1 MNKQLSLFDTENDD
15 TKITILLSL
24 REEYYNQMVDG
35 SKKYEYRTRF
45 LKEETLAYIYISK
58 TLKKIVA
65 KIEFGKPIIGDAK
78 AIATIAEK
86 EQPGCYQ
93 DMIDYMYKDIGY
105 AIPVKRIIPIE
116 EVNLDEIK
124 KIFPDFVPPQS
135 YYILD
140 KKHDLLEY
148 LNSRKGKKYD
158 KRW

>member
-1 MNKQLSLFDTENDD
+1 MYEQLSLFDNTKKEN
-15 TKITILLSL
+15 KKTILLSL
-24 REEYYNQMVDG
+24 REEYFKQMVDG

-78 AIATIAEK
+78 TIATIAEK

-93 DMIDYMYKDIGY
+93 DMIDYMYNNIGY
-105 AIPVKRIIPIE
+105 AIPVKKIIPIE
-116 EVNLDEIK
+116 EINLDEIK
-124 KIFPDFVPPQS
+124 KAFPDFAAPQS

-140 KKHDLLEY
+140 NKPDLLEY
-148 LNSRKGKKYD
+148 LNNKEIRLNEI
-158 KRW
+158 